1 MGIFNLLSM
10 ADIPS
15 DMMDE
20 LAKAAAAEAI
30 AQFDKNGD
38 GRIDREEA
46 EPMLKEAFEGMKA
59 EGKVPASVSWNS
71 EAFDEGF
78 KHVDKDGSGYIETNE
93 IEVFVK
99 ELFKRLA
106 SE

>member
-1 MGIFNLLSM
+1 M
-10 ADIPS
+10 AEIPS

-30 AQFDKNGD
+30 SQFDKNGD
-38 GRIDREEA
+38 GKIDREEA

-59 EGKVPASVSWNS
+59 EGKVPASVNWNAD
-71 EAFDEGF
+71 AFDEGF
-78 KHVDKDGSGYIETNE
+78 KHIDKDKSGFIETQE

-106 SE
+106 SEN

>member
-1 MGIFNLLSM
+1 MGNLLSM
-10 ADIPS
+10 AEIPS

-38 GRIDREEA
+38 GRIDRVEA

-59 EGKVPASVSWNS
+59 EGKVPGNVKWNT
-71 EAFDEGF
+71 ETFDEGF
-78 KHVDKDGSGYIETNE
+78 KHVDRDGSGYIETNE
-93 IEVFVK
+93 IEEFVK

-106 SE
+106 